1 MVTTAQVNRLD
12 AKIDAL
18 TAAIDTDSQPITVW
32 IFDGETPDQAAARH
46 RELRPDHAGR
56 VIRFEYRY
64 LPRHP
69 VEEMFA
75 VQTPEEIRP
84 LSSASGPRTTGW
96 AITSSACAAST
107 SSRPDQPSHHARCR
121 CNTTLP

>member
-75 VQTPEEIRP
+75 VQTPEEIR
-84 LSSASGPRTTGW
+84 AAVERIW
-96 AITSSACAAST
+96 AKDDRLGDHVKRMRGVDFVAA
-107 SSRPDQPSHHARCR
+107 
-121 CNTTLP
+121 